1 MPKLPEQ
8 LTLAI
13 DAAHK
18 PDFDS
23 FVAVEGNPVVA
34 VLRQFVNRNDAAW
47 PLLEGTAGTG
57 RSHLLLATARAAFE
71 QGRPVQYL
79 ATADHIDS
87 AVAFFDHLR
96 GGEYALVD
104 DLDLLFGSDQ
114 AERACFNAFN
124 RLRQGGGA
132 LLAAVAPGWSNRVK
146 LPDLRSR
153 LNWGQR
159 LILTPL
165 PDQQIEQLLQQR
177 ARDLGIELSATV
189 VRYMMTR
196 HQRNLSQLI
205 DLLQKSA
212 DRSLKLRR
220 KVTVALVREVMSDLV
235 AQQAT
240 A

>member
-23 FVAVEGNPVVA
+23 FVAGKGNPVVA
-34 VLRQFVNRNDAAW
+34 VLRQFVESSDEAW
-47 PLLEGTAGTG
+47 PLLEGPVGSG
-57 RSHLLLATARAAFE
+57 RTHLLLATARVAFQ

-79 ATADHIDS
+79 AVADHKDR
-87 AVAFFDHLR
+87 VDAFFDHLK
-96 GGEYALVD
+96 GGEYALLD
-104 DLDLLFGSDQ
+104 DLDFVFGSDA

-124 RLRQGGGA
+124 RLRQSGGG
-132 LLAAVAPGWSNRVK
+132 LLASVQPGWSEKVQ

-159 LILTPL
+159 LVLAPL
-165 PDQQIEQLLQQR
+165 HDQQVEQLLQRR
-177 ARDLGIELSATV
+177 ARQLGIELPPAV

-196 HQRNLSQLI
+196 HQRNPGQLI
-205 DLLQKSA
+205 ELLQTSA
-212 DRSLKLRR
+212 KRSLELRR
-220 KVTVALVREVMSDLV
+220 KVTFALVREVMSDPP
-235 AQQAT
+235 
-240 A
+240 